1 MERLLKLTNK
11 TIELSKINFLGF
23 SSSKN
28 WIGYFELIK
37 DGENDRVTAC
47 NHALRLV
54 YSYFINKRFFT
65 ISALAYTKSTILS
78 KDIDFL
84 FLKAKK
90 YNLIQKLTNDIDEYL
105 IGDHDLFAHNISIS
119 FNQRAFIILSKLVML
134 SDDVL
139 GDACFFI
146 FPELELAIYPHE
158 DIGYGCISLS
168 DDCNKAI
175 EFLNFCSKDYKFEV
189 VFPENINHLA
199 ASKTMLKEC

>member
-78 KDIDFL
+78 KDI
-84 FLKAKK
+84 
-90 YNLIQKLTNDIDEYL
+90 
-105 IGDHDLFAHNISIS
+105 
-119 FNQRAFIILSKLVML
+119 
-134 SDDVL
+134 
-139 GDACFFI
+139 
-146 FPELELAIYPHE
+146 
-158 DIGYGCISLS
+158 
-168 DDCNKAI
+168 
-175 EFLNFCSKDYKFEV
+175 
-189 VFPENINHLA
+189 
-199 ASKTMLKEC
+199 

>member
-1 MERLLKLTNK
+1 M
-11 TIELSKINFLGF
+11 GF

-28 WIGYFELIK
+28 WIGYFEFIK

-54 YSYFINKRFFT
+54 YSYFINKSFFT
-65 ISALAYTKSTILS
+65 ISALAYTRSTILS

-90 YNLIQKLTNDIDEYL
+90 YNLIQKLSSDIDEYL

-119 FNQRAFIILSKLVML
+119 FNQRAFIILSQLVRL

-139 GDACFFI
+139 GEACFFI

-168 DDCNKAI
+168 DECSKAI
-175 EFLNFCSKDYKFEV
+175 EFLNFCSKDEEFQV
-189 VFPENINHLA
+189 VFSEKINKLTT
-199 ASKTMLKEC
+199 SKTMFKEC